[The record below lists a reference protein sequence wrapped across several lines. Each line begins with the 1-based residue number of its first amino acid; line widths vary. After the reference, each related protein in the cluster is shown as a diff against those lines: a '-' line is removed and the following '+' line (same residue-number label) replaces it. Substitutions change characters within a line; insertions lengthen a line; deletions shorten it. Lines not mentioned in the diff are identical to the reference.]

1 MPFAVMW
8 TEYHTMQMQSKSER
22 ERQIPYDIVYMWNL
36 KYDTN
41 ALTYGRETV
50 KDTENRRVA
59 AEGGDM
65 GEGWSGGVG

>member
-1 MPFAVMW
+1 
-8 TEYHTMQMQSKSER
+8 
-22 ERQIPYDIVYMWNL
+22 MWNL

-50 KDTENRRVA
+50 MDTENRRVA

>member
-1 MPFAVMW
+1 
-8 TEYHTMQMQSKSER
+8 
-22 ERQIPYDIVYMWNL
+22 MWNL

-50 KDTENRRVA
+50 MDTENWIVA

-65 GEGWSGGVG
+65 GEGWSGGLG